1 MSGRA
6 SRSASQLVGRGLKS
20 HGEEVMSC
28 GDVDTVTECEG
39 WSPEIPAQHGACVEV
54 FARQSSV
61 VWNARLFV
69 MPRQKLGRSS
79 TAVT

>member
-54 FARQSSV
+54 FCLECEALC
-61 VWNARLFV
+61 NA
-69 MPRQKLGRSS
+69 
-79 TAVT
+79 